1 MCSAMSIDKKT
12 LKDTR
17 QNVVIAVLG
26 NIILVYSM
34 TPKKFGSKSKMIKI
48 NLSLVYKLYCI
59 SI

>member
-1 MCSAMSIDKKT
+1 MCSAMSIDKKN

-34 TPKKFGSKSKMIKI
+34 TPKKFGSKSK
-48 NLSLVYKLYCI
+48 
-59 SI
+59 

>member
-1 MCSAMSIDKKT
+1 MSIDKKN

-34 TPKKFGSKSKMIKI
+34 TLQKLGSKSKMIKI
-48 NLSLVYKLYCI
+48 RYR
-59 SI
+59 